1 MHSSHMSI
9 ESWLSVES
17 FLAALHGTLES
28 LRLAVDGLY
37 VHQEVVA
44 HTEPSSTLLALGG
57 ERERGRGERER
68 GREGERQRGRGER
81 EREKGNREGER
92 ERIGEK
98 KEIGSRVNI

>member
-9 ESWLSVES
+9 ESRLSVES
-17 FLAALHGTLES
+17 FLAALHGALEP

-57 ERERGRGERER
+57 ERVRGRGERGEGERER
-68 GREGERQRGRGER
+68 GRGGEGKGE
-81 EREKGNREGER
+81 EEKGKIE
-92 ERIGEK
+92 GEK
-98 KEIGSRVNI
+98 K